1 MRLSACLVLLAAV
14 VSTGCARVLL
24 MLPPP
29 IAGSGVSKE
38 ETRSLDPF
46 HALEASS
53 ALQVTVSVTSGAKPS
68 VKIRGD
74 DNLVPLVESLVRD
87 GTLILRLK
95 NGSSISPILPLL
107 AEVVASELDGVE
119 ASGAATIKVKGGVKV
134 NRFTANA
141 SGAAQVS
148 VEGLDSSQAVASAA
162 GACHVVLSG
171 SAASLKVDASGASE
185 VKAQALQADDAQVST
200 SGASNVA
207 VLANK
212 SVSGNL
218 SGASQLTLNGSPA
231 TNTVS
236 TSGASQVI

>member
-1 MRLSACLVLLAAV
+1 M
-14 VSTGCARVLL
+14 
-24 MLPPP
+24 
-29 IAGSGVSKE
+29 
-38 ETRSLDPF
+38 
-46 HALEASS
+46 
-53 ALQVTVSVTSGAKPS
+53 
-68 VKIRGD
+68 
-74 DNLVPLVESLVRD
+74 PLVESLVRD

-95 NGSSISPILPLL
+95 DGSSISPILPLL

-185 VKAQALQADDAQVST
+185 VKAQALQTDDAQVSI
-200 SGASNVA
+200 SGASKVA
-207 VLANK
+207 VLAKK
-212 SVSGNL
+212 SVSGDL
-218 SGASQLTLNGSPA
+218 SGASELTLNGSPA
-231 TNTVS
+231 KNAVS
-236 TSGASQVI
+236 TSGASQVIEKK